1 MVLFRLVD
9 VGAELFAMAAS
20 CSRARA
26 MAAKGDASAIEV
38 ADLFCNEA
46 RLRIADHFRMLFG
59 PNDAALYKV
68 SQRVMAGDL
77 TWLEDGIVRAES
89 PASMAAEAKPRRE
102 AALV

>member
-1 MVLFRLVD
+1 
-9 VGAELFAMAAS
+9 MASA

-26 MAAKGDASAIEV
+26 LAAKGDSSALEV

-46 RLRIADHFRMLFG
+46 RLRIAEHFRNLFG

-89 PASMAAEAKPRRE
+89 VESSPADQKSRRE
-102 AALV
+102 TALV

>member
-1 MVLFRLVD
+1 
-9 VGAELFAMAAS
+9 
-20 CSRARA
+20 
-26 MAAKGDASAIEV
+26 
-38 ADLFCNEA
+38 
-46 RLRIADHFRMLFG
+46 MLFG